1 MPEQKALHYKQYN
14 SQQTHRRH
22 NNNKAANTNKT
33 IMAYQLPLS
42 ERIRIQFEILGE
54 NCADCFASLSG
65 SYKNPMIFLASCA
78 VILTLRSAKKSIA
91 KVKMS
96 GGYGASSYTSGY
108 GTSSYGA
115 ASSLTGGSSLYGG
128 YGSGGST
135 GAGLMGG
142 SSPSYGVRGTSPM
155 SSGYGTSSS
164 YGSNLGTSSFGS
176 TMGGST
182 MGVRGKGTSD
192 LVDTNPNGVIALD
205 PSIRFFDYGG
215 STDFYG
221 QIEVVQAFDAASF
234 VTQILSQPGHS
245 KVLVV
250 DGGGSYNS
258 ALFDSEMA
266 NTAMRNGWKGVVVN
280 GAVRNSGQLS
290 KTQFGVKALG
300 TNPLKG
306 RSANGQQG
314 AIVTIGS
321 TQLQSGLW
329 LYADSDGIVIS
340 QSDVSGGSFG
350 SGSSLGS
357 SFGTGGIG
365 TTSSLTGGYSSSS
378 LTGGYGSSSSS
389 NGGYGSPSSSTGG
402 YSGTINS
409 MGSSLTGGY
418 GAGTSTGYGSSSY
431 GGSSSMGYSSG
442 YGSSSPYSYGRSSYS
457 YSSKKNKHKMFKI
470 LLATSIAAIV
480 WIVCLR

>member
-1 MPEQKALHYKQYN
+1 
-14 SQQTHRRH
+14 
-22 NNNKAANTNKT
+22 
-33 IMAYQLPLS
+33 
-42 ERIRIQFEILGE
+42 
-54 NCADCFASLSG
+54 
-65 SYKNPMIFLASCA
+65 MIFLASCA

-96 GGYGASSYTSGY
+96 GGYGTSSYTSGY
-108 GTSSYGA
+108 GTNSYGA

-135 GAGLMGG
+135 GGGLMGG

-164 YGSNLGTSSFGS
+164 YGSSLGASSFGS
-176 TMGGST
+176 TIGGST
-182 MGVRGKGTSD
+182 MGVGGKGTAD
-192 LVDTNPNGVIALD
+192 LVDANPNGVITLD

-221 QIEVVQAFDAASF
+221 QIEVVQAFDAAPF
-234 VTQILSQPGHS
+234 VSQILSQPGQS

-250 DGGGSYNS
+250 DGGGSLNS

-266 NTAMRNGWKGVVVN
+266 SNAMRNGWKGVVVN

-306 RSANGQQG
+306 RSANGQRG
-314 AIVTIGS
+314 AGVTIGS

-350 SGSSLGS
+350 SGSTLGS

-365 TTSSLTGGYSSSS
+365 TTSSLTGGYGSSSS

-389 NGGYGSPSSSTGG
+389 LTGGYGSSSSSLTGGYGSPSSLTGG
-402 YSGTINS
+402 YSGTTNS
-409 MGSSLTGGY
+409 LGSSLTGGY
-418 GAGTSTGYGSSSY
+418 GAGSSTGYGSSSY
-431 GGSSSMGYSSG
+431 GGSSSMGYGSSG
-442 YGSSSPYSYGRSSYS
+442 YGSSSYGSSSPYSYGRSTYSS
-457 YSSKKNKHKMFKI
+457 YSSKKKKHKMFKI